1 MDIILA
7 SKSPRRREILENT
20 KVRFSVKE
28 SQVDEIIKANES
40 PKETVMRL
48 AYEKALDVANNN
60 EESLV
65 IGADTIVVINN
76 RILGKPK
83 NEEEAYDM
91 IKLLSGKTHYVITGF
106 ALINLSLNKKVID
119 CEVSQVTFK
128 ELSEECIKDYLNTK
142 ESLDKAGAY
151 GIQGYGG
158 LLVNNIQGD
167 YFNIVGLPISKISDC
182 LKDHFK
188 INLFYGGWFNWK
200 SLLIH

>member
-28 SQVDEIIKANES
+28 SQIDEIIKVNES

-48 AYEKALDVANNN
+48 AYEKALEVANSNKD
-60 EESLV
+60 SLV
-65 IGADTIVVINN
+65 IGADTIVVINEQ
-76 RILGKPK
+76 ILGKPK
-83 NEEEAYDM
+83 NEEEAYNM

-128 ELSEECIKDYLNTK
+128 ELSEECIKDYINTK

-158 LLVNNIQGD
+158 AFIEGINGCYYNV
-167 YFNIVGLPISKISDC
+167 VGLP
-182 LKDHFK
+182 L
-188 INLFYGGWFNWK
+188 NLLNK
-200 SLLIH
+200 MLRKVK

>member
-28 SQVDEIIKANES
+28 SQIDEIIKVNES

-48 AYEKALDVANNN
+48 AYEKALEVANSNKD
-60 EESLV
+60 SLV
-65 IGADTIVVINN
+65 IGADTIVVINEQ
-76 RILGKPK
+76 ILGKPK
-83 NEEEAYDM
+83 NEEEAYNM

-128 ELSEECIKDYLNTK
+128 ELSEECIKDYINTK

-158 LLVNNIQGD
+158 LLVKNIQGD

-188 INLFYGGWFNWK
+188 INLFTEGDLSEKVF
-200 SLLIH
+200 

>member
-28 SQVDEIIKANES
+28 SQIDEIIKVNES

-48 AYEKALDVANNN
+48 AYEKALEVANSNKD
-60 EESLV
+60 SLV
-65 IGADTIVVINN
+65 IGADTIVVINEQ
-76 RILGKPK
+76 ILGKPK
-83 NEEEAYDM
+83 NEEEAYNM

-128 ELSEECIKDYLNTK
+128 ELSEECIKDYINTK

-158 LLVNNIQGD
+158 LLVKNIQGD

-182 LKDHFK
+182 LKDQFK
-188 INLFYGGWFNWK
+188 INLFTEGDLSEQ

>member
-28 SQVDEIIKANES
+28 SQVYEVIKADES

-76 RILGKPK
+76 QILGKPK

-188 INLFYGGWFNWK
+188 INLFYGG
-200 SLLIH
+200 

>member
-20 KVRFSVKE
+20 KVRFSIKE
-28 SQVDEIIKANES
+28 SQIEEIIKDNET

-60 EESLV
+60 KESLV
-65 IGADTIVVINN
+65 IGADTIVVINDQ
-76 RILGKPK
+76 ILGKPK
-83 NEEEAYDM
+83 NEEEAYNM

-128 ELSEECIKDYLNTK
+128 ELSDECIKDYINTK

-151 GIQGYGG
+151 GIQWYGG
-158 LLVNNIQGD
+158 LLVKNIQGD

-182 LKDHFK
+182 LKECFK
-188 INLFYGGWFNWK
+188 INLFTEGD
-200 SLLIH
+200 

>member
-28 SQVDEIIKANES
+28 SQIDEIIKVNES

-48 AYEKALDVANNN
+48 AYEKALDVASSNKD
-60 EESLV
+60 SLV
-65 IGADTIVVINN
+65 IGADTIVVINEQ
-76 RILGKPK
+76 ILGKPK
-83 NEEEAYDM
+83 NEEEAYNM

-128 ELSEECIKDYLNTK
+128 ELSEECIKDYINTK

-158 LLVNNIQGD
+158 LLVKNIQGD

-188 INLFYGGWFNWK
+188 INLFTEGDLSEKVF
-200 SLLIH
+200 

>member
-28 SQVDEIIKANES
+28 SQVDEVIKADES

-60 EESLV
+60 KESLV
-65 IGADTIVVINN
+65 IGADTIVVIND

-83 NEEEAYDM
+83 NEEDAYNM
-91 IKLLSGKTHYVITGF
+91 VKLLSGKTHCVITGF

-119 CEVSQVTFK
+119 CEGSQVTFK

>member
-188 INLFYGGWFNWK
+188 INLFYGG
-200 SLLIH
+200 

>member
-7 SKSPRRREILENT
+7 SKSPRRREILANT

-28 SQVDEIIKANES
+28 SQIEEIIKDNET

-60 EESLV
+60 EKSLV
-65 IGADTIVVINN
+65 IGADTIVVINDQ
-76 RILGKPK
+76 ILGKPK
-83 NEEEAYDM
+83 NEEEAYNM

-106 ALINLSLNKKVID
+106 ALINLSLNKRVID

-128 ELSEECIKDYLNTK
+128 ELSDECIKDYINTK

-151 GIQGYGG
+151 GIQGYGA
-158 LLVNNIQGD
+158 LLVKNIQGD

-182 LKDHFK
+182 LKDQFK
-188 INLFYGGWFNWK
+188 INLFTEVDSTEKVF
-200 SLLIH
+200 